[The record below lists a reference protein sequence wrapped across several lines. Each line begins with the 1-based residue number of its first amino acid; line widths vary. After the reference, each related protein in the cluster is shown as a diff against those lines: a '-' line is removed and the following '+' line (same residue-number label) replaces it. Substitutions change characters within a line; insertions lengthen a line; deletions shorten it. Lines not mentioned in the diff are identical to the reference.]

1 MFSTLRRVGCLTS
14 ALLVLLTALGCGP
27 GSATVSG
34 RVTYQGEPLTAGD
47 LIIYGAN
54 GQIQSGQISADGTY
68 AIYKAPVGDV
78 KMAVLT
84 PKELPPQRPEPA
96 GVPQGKKG
104 GRKKTLVNV
113 EVPAPPPVKIVPI
126 PDRYKEPDKSGLN
139 FTLKRGEQTIDLN
152 LKE

>member
-1 MFSTLRRVGCLTS
+1 LRRVGCLTS
-14 ALLVLLTALGCGP
+14 ALLVLLTALGCGS

-84 PKELPPQRPEPA
+84 PKDLPAQRPPEPG
-96 GVPQGKKG
+96 GVWQGKKG
-104 GRKKTLVNV
+104 GRKKTLIK
-113 EVPAPPPVKIVPI
+113 EEFKPPPPVKVVPI